1 MSNWVCYITF
11 VLDAFLLVSECS
23 ILILKNWLNF
33 SDGMLFKLFLAK
45 VKNVVLFLDWEIFCL
60 HIGIRNA
67 CSSPDSNICRLTSI
81 HLNWVSWIRKI
92 FQWEV
97 FNLVLCTVVVLAY
110 PVICLVVLA
119 VEENVLLSGFFD
131 WSNLFLELLECKFGV
146 SRHPMIFCNSWM
158 LIPEHIL
165 NIIWVLTFIGVL
177 FLSFAADSRV
187 LTLV

>member
-1 MSNWVCYITF
+1 M
-11 VLDAFLLVSECS
+11 
-23 ILILKNWLNF
+23 
-33 SDGMLFKLFLAK
+33 GLA
-45 VKNVVLFLDWEIFCL
+45 
-60 HIGIRNA
+60 
-67 CSSPDSNICRLTSI
+67 
-81 HLNWVSWIRKI
+81 
-92 FQWEV
+92 
-97 FNLVLCTVVVLAY
+97 LCTVVVKAY

-165 NIIWVLTFIGVL
+165 NIILVLTFIGVL